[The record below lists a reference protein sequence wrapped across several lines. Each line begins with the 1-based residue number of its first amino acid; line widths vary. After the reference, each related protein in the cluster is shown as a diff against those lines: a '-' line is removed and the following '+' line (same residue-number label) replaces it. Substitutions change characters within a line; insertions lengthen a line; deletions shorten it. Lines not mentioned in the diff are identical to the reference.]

1 MEGFLYT
8 LSAAC
13 IAVLATIAYK
23 HPNSY
28 KSYFAP
34 PLSNICYILTL
45 CALGYSIGT
54 TMAREHAARAAIE
67 ILKSKQVDIFNDIT
81 QSIDSG
87 NVTPLMW
94 LALIAIMSYIR
105 FLVYL
110 PAIGLTADQ
119 QVSQKSS

>member
-8 LSAAC
+8 LAAAF

-23 HPNSY
+23 HPYSY

-54 TMAREHAARAAIE
+54 AMAREYAARAAIE
-67 ILKSKQVDIFNDIT
+67 IIKSKQIDVSNEIF

-87 NVTPLMW
+87 SITPLMW
-94 LALIAIMSYIR
+94 LALIAILSYIR

-110 PAIGLTADQ
+110 PDMGLTADQ
-119 QVSQKSS
+119 KSS